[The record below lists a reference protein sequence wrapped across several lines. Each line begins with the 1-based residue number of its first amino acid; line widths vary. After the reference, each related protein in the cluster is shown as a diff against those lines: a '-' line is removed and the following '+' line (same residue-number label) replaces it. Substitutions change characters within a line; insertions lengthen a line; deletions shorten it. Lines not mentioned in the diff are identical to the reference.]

1 MQVQNMEDQIKN
13 FIVQH
18 FPLAHNRRLNNDEE
32 LLESGMLDSLGILE
46 VVTFLEG
53 ALGIYI
59 DDVDLLPENFHTIS
73 CIATFANNKLGVV
86 STDSAGQ

>member
-1 MQVQNMEDQIKN
+1 
-13 FIVQH
+13 
-18 FPLAHNRRLNNDEE
+18 
-32 LLESGMLDSLGILE
+32 
-46 VVTFLEG
+46 LEG

-59 DDVDLLPENFHTIS
+59 DDVDLLPENFHTIN